1 MNQNLKTIL
10 LVLGTIFLA
19 VILLGA
25 GFVFG
30 RSYLAKSAYG
40 PGMMSGYEGT
50 DYEEMPMYGQQD
62 QYGYGNGMMSGGMMG
77 GSMMGSG
84 MMNGFNS
91 QGFVDTDPISLK
103 DAESAAEE
111 YLSLYSENLEISE
124 IMIFTNHAYVQ
135 VVEAD
140 TGIGAMEL
148 LVEPVTLAVFPEFGP
163 NMMWNLKYGMMSGE
177 MDFGMMGGGM
187 MGGGMMGGG
196 MMGGVANVDPDAEML
211 VTEDEVAILAQEY
224 LDQVYPGFESDEYA
238 DQFYGYY
245 TLHIKSNGEIVGML
259 SVNGF
264 TRQVFVHSWH
274 GDFIEM
280 EGH

>member
-1 MNQNLKTIL
+1 
-10 LVLGTIFLA
+10 
-19 VILLGA
+19 
-25 GFVFG
+25 
-30 RSYLAKSAYG
+30 
-40 PGMMSGYEGT
+40 
-50 DYEEMPMYGQQD
+50 
-62 QYGYGNGMMSGGMMG
+62 
-77 GSMMGSG
+77 
-84 MMNGFNS
+84 
-91 QGFVDTDPISLK
+91 
-103 DAESAAEE
+103 
-111 YLSLYSENLEISE
+111 
-124 IMIFTNHAYVQ
+124 
-135 VVEAD
+135 
-140 TGIGAMEL
+140 MEL

-177 MDFGMMGGGM
+177 MDF
-187 MGGGMMGGG
+187 GMMGGG

-245 TLHIKSNGEIVGML
+245 TLHIESNGEIVGML